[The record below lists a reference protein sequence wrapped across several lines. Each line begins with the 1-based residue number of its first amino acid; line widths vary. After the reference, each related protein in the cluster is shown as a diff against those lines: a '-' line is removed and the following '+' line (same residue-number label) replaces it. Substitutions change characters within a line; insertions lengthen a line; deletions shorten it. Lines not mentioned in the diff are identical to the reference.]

1 MYNFLFY
8 AEAQTLS
15 TRCETIM
22 EKKATEW
29 IEMDWDN
36 YEATIKKIEED
47 PAKVED
53 MKSMLAE
60 LVEAV
65 GPAVPI
71 RDVTESREQAQ
82 AVMVTFI
89 KAKLDRDAV
98 ME

>member
-1 MYNFLFY
+1 
-8 AEAQTLS
+8 
-15 TRCETIM
+15 
-22 EKKATEW
+22 
-29 IEMDWDN
+29 
-36 YEATIKKIEED
+36 
-47 PAKVED
+47 